1 MTESNDTNITLTCA
15 GVIGLSIG
23 TFFALRYK
31 TSKSHQWLVRTGL
44 GIKHPQV
51 IKNCVKFPFQ
61 NVQVVDMTPTSIR
74 VIVNAMSIEKMDMII
89 PAVYTI
95 GPKNDVESIRKY
107 STFLLEQNTSD
118 IDVLKRG
125 IIEGETR
132 ALTANMS
139 IEDIFKGRSEFKSDI
154 TMNIAKQL
162 DQYGLEIYNA
172 NIEELKDSPS
182 SNYFSSLAQKKNAE
196 AKNKALIDVAEQ
208 NKVGIV
214 GETERK
220 SEERKQVANF
230 NAQAVLV
237 ENTKQEEMIISKTSV
252 EKTRAEQYFI
262 EQQAK
267 IKTEQETELVKIK
280 LQQDVETERQKLE
293 LNKKRATELIS
304 SQIKAETQIK
314 ETEGDVKSQQ
324 LTADVG
330 LYKTRQLVEAERLTA
345 DLELY
350 KNAKSSEGQKLQS
363 DAELYRN
370 QLQAQG
376 ILAKFDAQSQGT
388 QKLINSFAGDTKGLL
403 SFLMIE
409 RGLYEKIAETSADAI
424 RGLQPK
430 ITIWTHDPQIA
441 NNTISNLGKS
451 IIPMLDTIK
460 DQTGYS
466 LPDWMVKK
474 DTKDTKD
481 TMP

>member
-1 MTESNDTNITLTCA
+1 M
-15 GVIGLSIG
+15 
-23 TFFALRYK
+23 
-31 TSKSHQWLVRTGL
+31 
-44 GIKHPQV
+44 
-51 IKNCVKFPFQ
+51 
-61 NVQVVDMTPTSIR
+61 
-74 VIVNAMSIEKMDMII
+74 
-89 PAVYTI
+89 
-95 GPKNDVESIRKY
+95 
-107 STFLLEQNTSD
+107 
-118 IDVLKRG
+118 
-125 IIEGETR
+125 
-132 ALTANMS
+132 
-139 IEDIFKGRSEFKSDI
+139 
-154 TMNIAKQL
+154 
-162 DQYGLEIYNA
+162 
-172 NIEELKDSPS
+172 
-182 SNYFSSLAQKKNAE
+182 
-196 AKNKALIDVAEQ
+196 
-208 NKVGIV
+208 
-214 GETERK
+214 
-220 SEERKQVANF
+220 
-230 NAQAVLV
+230 
-237 ENTKQEEMIISKTSV
+237 
-252 EKTRAEQYFI
+252 
-262 EQQAK
+262 
-267 IKTEQETELVKIK
+267 
-280 LQQDVETERQKLE
+280 ETERQKLE